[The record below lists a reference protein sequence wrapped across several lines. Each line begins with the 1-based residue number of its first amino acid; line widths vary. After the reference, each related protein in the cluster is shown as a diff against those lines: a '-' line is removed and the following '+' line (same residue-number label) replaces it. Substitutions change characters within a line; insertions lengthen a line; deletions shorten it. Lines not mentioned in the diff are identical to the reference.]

1 MIQTIKP
8 DERGRVSLLPD
19 LKLIGWKHGDAVEID
34 FIKVVEIIT
43 TKREV
48 ESQSCR

>member
-19 LKLIGWKHGDAVEID
+19 LKMIGWRPGQAVEID
-34 FIKVVEIIT
+34 LIKVVKVAT
-43 TKREV
+43 AD
-48 ESQSCR
+48 

>member
-19 LKLIGWKHGDAVEID
+19 LKLIGWKPGQAVKID
-34 FIKVVEIIT
+34 LVETVELPT
-43 TKREV
+43 TD
-48 ESQSCR
+48 

>member
-19 LKLIGWKHGDAVEID
+19 LKLIGWKPGQAVKID
-34 FIKVVEIIT
+34 LIETVEIIAT
-43 TKREV
+43 E
-48 ESQSCR
+48 